1 MAQHAGTFSSF
12 KSHLQQG
19 WEVGGEKEIS
29 SPASLPHVPGMELG
43 LSQKAVSCPPSQQPC
58 KLGSVTCILRLGNQ
72 CSKEL
77 LPASPGLGSQAQLF
91 PEVRRHDGC
100 SVFCQCLLLGFSP
113 HLANGL
119 VRMCV
124 GDFGPREL
132 VRIWWWRCVIRSL
145 PYVQENHEALLFLR
159 FSWVQ

>member
-1 MAQHAGTFSSF
+1 MGGGRREGDRISCEPAAHPRLGAGPFPE
-12 KSHLQQG
+12 G
-19 WEVGGEKEIS
+19 
-29 SPASLPHVPGMELG
+29 SL
-43 LSQKAVSCPPSQQPC
+43 LSPSQQPC

>member
-1 MAQHAGTFSSF
+1 MGGGRREGDRISCVPAARPRLGAGPFPESS
-12 KSHLQQG
+12 L
-19 WEVGGEKEIS
+19 
-29 SPASLPHVPGMELG
+29 
-43 LSQKAVSCPPSQQPC
+43 LSPSQQPC

-77 LPASPGLGSQAQLF
+77 LPASPGLGLQAQLF

-124 GDFGPREL
+124 GDFGPRGL